1 MSYQIGKVKPKR
13 FRPSYIYS
21 IISVSL
27 VLFMLGL
34 LGLIVLHA
42 HRLSEYFKEN
52 IEIAVIF
59 KDDAKEIDIYQFQ
72 KQLEAVTYV
81 KKSTYISKEEAAEL
95 LSKEYNE
102 DFIAMLGYNPLYA
115 SVNLNLYADYA
126 NTDSIAWIEKEILN
140 NQNVRVVSYH
150 HSLLQKINANV
161 EKIGIGMLVISI
173 LLVMIALTL
182 IDSTIRLAMYSN
194 RFLIKS
200 MQMVGAMRWFIIKP
214 FIAKSIINGLI
225 SSIMAIALLIA
236 FIYYVQT
243 NIEELKVLQDKIR
256 IAMLFSFVILIGI
269 FISWISTHLSV
280 RKYLGL
286 KLDDLY

>member
-1 MSYQIGKVKPKR
+1 MSEQLGKVKAKR

-27 VLFMLGL
+27 VLFMIGL
-34 LGLIVLHA
+34 LGLIVIHA

-52 IEIAVIF
+52 LEIAVIF

-72 KQLEAVTYV
+72 KQLEADDYV
-81 KKSTYISKEEAAEL
+81 KKSTYVSKEAAAEE

-102 DFIAMLGYNPLYA
+102 DFIEMLGYNPLYA

-126 NTDSIAWIEKEILN
+126 NPDSIAWIEKEIL
-140 NQNVRVVSYH
+140 QNVNVREVYYQ
-150 HSLLQKINANV
+150 HSLLQKINSNV
-161 EKIGIGMLVISI
+161 NKIGIGMLFISI
-173 LLVMIALTL
+173 LFVIIAITL
-182 IDSTIRLAMYSN
+182 IDNTIRLAMYSN

-214 FIAKSIINGLI
+214 FIRKSIVNGVI
-225 SSIMAIALLIA
+225 SSLIAITLLIA
-236 FIYYVQT
+236 FIFYAQQ
-243 NIEELKVLQDKIR
+243 NIEELKVLQDNIR
-256 IAMLFSFVILIGI
+256 ITFLFMFVILIGI
-269 FISWISTHLSV
+269 FISWISTYLSV
-280 RKYLGL
+280 RKYLRM

>member
-1 MSYQIGKVKPKR
+1 MSEQLGKVKVKR

-27 VLFMLGL
+27 VLFMIGL
-34 LGLIVLHA
+34 LGLIVIHA

-52 IEIAVIF
+52 VEIAVIF
-59 KDDAKEIDIYQFQ
+59 KDDAKEIDIYKFQ
-72 KQLEAVTYV
+72 KQLEANDYV
-81 KKSTYISKEEAAEL
+81 KKSTYVSKEAAAEE

-102 DFIAMLGYNPLYA
+102 DFIEMLGYNPLYA

-126 NTDSIAWIEKEILN
+126 NPDSIAWIEKEILQN
-140 NQNVRVVSYH
+140 ANVREVYYQ

-161 EKIGIGMLVISI
+161 NKIGIGMLFISI
-173 LLVMIALTL
+173 LFVIIAITL
-182 IDSTIRLAMYSN
+182 IDNTIRLAMYSN

-214 FIAKSIINGLI
+214 FIRKSIVNGVI
-225 SSIMAIALLIA
+225 SSLIAITLLIA
-236 FIYYVQT
+236 FIFYAQQ
-243 NIEELKVLQDKIR
+243 NIEELKVLQDNIR
-256 IAMLFSFVILIGI
+256 ITFLFMFVILIGI

-280 RKYLGL
+280 RKYLRM